1 MSEREPTVIE
11 RMADKFMTV
20 LHDAPRDV
28 GEIEK
33 IRDSIQRPKMA
44 MLAAVRELYEAS
56 LDTSGVWT
64 QYGYLKNIIDEHER
78 RAGGKG
84 E

>member
-11 RMADKFMTV
+11 RMSSVYRMAYDKV
-20 LHDAPRDV
+20 A
-28 GEIEK
+28 GGN
-33 IRDSIQRPKMA
+33 RPPSCKGNYDTA